1 MKTRAF
7 TIVEV
12 MVVLAIGAVFLGIGI
27 PAFRALMGYKERAPL
42 EQAISDVEDICRKA
56 RIEAILGKQVM
67 EVYLNDVEDVVA
79 LSTAPRAV
87 MGMDLDTGVETRQA
101 QPGEEKRRLELTAD
115 MEIIAPRDDEFDGEL
130 RLRFYPNG
138 TAEAAEVRIS
148 EATGAYRLAID
159 PVTGQTMVENEEDL

>member
-1 MKTRAF
+1 
-7 TIVEV
+7 
-12 MVVLAIGAVFLGIGI
+12 
-27 PAFRALMGYKERAPL
+27 
-42 EQAISDVEDICRKA
+42 
-56 RIEAILGKQVM
+56 M

-101 QPGEEKRRLELTAD
+101 QPGEEKGRLELTAD

-138 TAEAAEVRIS
+138 TAEAAEVRVS

>member
-7 TIVEV
+7 TIVEI
-12 MVVLAIGAVFLGIGI
+12 MIVLAIGAIFLGVSI
-27 PAFRALMGYKERAPL
+27 PAFRSMAGWKKKAPL
-42 EQAISDVEDICRKA
+42 IEAVENVEDVCRKA
-56 RIEAILGKQVM
+56 RTEAILGRRVM

-87 MGMDLDTGVETRQA
+87 MGMDYDTGAETRQA
-101 QPGEEKRRLELTAD
+101 QARKEMGRFELTAD
-115 MEIIAPRDDEFDGEL
+115 MEIIAPRSDEFDGEL

-138 TAEAAEVRIS
+138 TAEAAEVKVFDG
-148 EATGAYRLAID
+148 TGNYRLAVD

>member
-1 MKTRAF
+1 MRRAF
-7 TIVEV
+7 TLLEL
-12 MVVLAIGAVFLGIGI
+12 MVVVVVMGVILGISF

-115 MEIIAPRDDEFDGEL
+115 MESIAPRDDEFDGEL

-138 TAEAAEVRIS
+138 TAEAAEVRVS